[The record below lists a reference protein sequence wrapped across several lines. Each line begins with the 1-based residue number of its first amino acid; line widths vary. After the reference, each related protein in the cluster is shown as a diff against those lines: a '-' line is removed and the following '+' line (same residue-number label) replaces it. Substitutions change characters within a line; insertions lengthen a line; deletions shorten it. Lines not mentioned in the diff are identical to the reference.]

1 MKGGDCMPVLLSA
14 ASGITWDAVQG
25 AMSNL
30 MGVMNTMIDA
40 IAANPLLLV
49 YAVAPLAGVALT
61 VWTKL
66 RNA

>member
-1 MKGGDCMPVLLSA
+1 MPGIVLA
-14 ASGITWDAVQG
+14 ASGITWDAVQA

-30 MGVMNTMIDA
+30 MGVVNIMIDA

-49 YAVAPLAGVALT
+49 YAVAPLATVGIG

-66 RNA
+66 RHS